1 MSKNGHSA
9 FGVAELF
16 SFLKDQAHME
26 GLHVKDAVAAGLVD
40 FWAGRDD
47 GRAAEANVIPIKGT
61 LPSVQVPHTP
71 LLLLRR
77 VGCVCVCVCAM
88 ARVRWCVCRY

>member
-47 GRAAEANVIPIKGT
+47 GRAAEANVIPIKGIT

-71 LLLLRR
+71 L
-77 VGCVCVCVCAM
+77 C
-88 ARVRWCVCRY
+88 

>member
-1 MSKNGHSA
+1 VAELEEWMSKKGHSM

-61 LPSVQVPHTP
+61 TRPSVQVPHA
-71 LLLLRR
+71 L
-77 VGCVCVCVCAM
+77 C
-88 ARVRWCVCRY
+88 